1 MGDNGVEL
9 SSIRQSSAVSSADIV
24 TSRNPTQLQDQD
36 AHPFELQH
44 AVNTSQKSSEPGI
57 ERGKI
62 QIFAIMLALCL
73 SLFIAALDQTIISTS
88 LPTISAR
95 LHSASGYTWVGG
107 AYLLASAAAA
117 PMWAKLSDIWGR
129 KPILLSAVVWFC
141 LSSIICAAA
150 INMEMLIAGRA
161 LQGIAGGGLMQL
173 VMIVVS
179 DLFSVRHRSLYMG
192 ILEFMWTIS
201 GGLGPILGGV
211 FSEYSS
217 WRWCFWIN
225 LPICGLAFI
234 LLFFY
239 LDVHNPQTKVA
250 DGLKAIDWLG
260 SLSILGFTLM
270 VLMGLSF
277 GGATFAWN
285 SPQVVCLIVI
295 GSLLSVVFLY
305 GEKHVAKYPL
315 MPLRILKNRSN
326 MAVSLVTLFHGAVF
340 IACEYWLPLY
350 FQSAKQASPMR
361 SGLLVLPLVLA
372 EGLFSGISGWLIHRT
387 GKYVEQI
394 WIGAILLT
402 LGTGLFIRLNP
413 SSPLVELVLFQLIG
427 GAGSAILF
435 APPLIALQSMV
446 AQDDTAS
453 ATAMLGFIRTIA
465 MSISIVVGGVVFQ
478 NSMANE
484 RKALQRAGLMDELVE
499 QLTGSSAAASTEIIK
514 TISDPSKVRTVAN
527 AFSSSLR
534 NMWIMYACM
543 AGIAL
548 VASAFVVNQPLSEE
562 HTETRTGLKE
572 D

>member
-1 MGDNGVEL
+1 MANDRIEL
-9 SSIRQSSAVSSADIV
+9 SRVRESPAQGRDEDTAGQQ
-24 TSRNPTQLQDQD
+24 TSYAL
-36 AHPFELQH
+36 E
-44 AVNTSQKSSEPGI
+44 EPEV

-73 SLFIAALDQTIISTS
+73 SLFIAALDQTIVSTS

-117 PMWAKLSDIWGR
+117 PIWAKLSDIWGR
-129 KPILLSAVVWFC
+129 KPILLIAVLWFF
-141 LSSIICAAA
+141 LSSIVCAAA
-150 INMEMLIAGRA
+150 VNMKMLIAGRA
-161 LQGIAGGGLMQL
+161 LQGVAGGGLLQL

-211 FSEYSS
+211 FSEYVS
-217 WRWCFWIN
+217 WRWNFWIN
-225 LPICGLAFI
+225 LPICGLAFV

-239 LDVHNPQTKVA
+239 LDVHNPKTKVT

-260 SLSILGFTLM
+260 SLSVIGFTLM
-270 VLMGLSF
+270 VLLGLNF
-277 GGATFAWN
+277 GGETFAWN
-285 SPQVVCLIVI
+285 SPQVICLIVF
-295 GSLLSVVFLY
+295 GSLFSIVFFY
-305 GEKHVAKYPL
+305 GEKRIAKYPL
-315 MPLRILKNRSN
+315 MPLGILNNRSSI
-326 MAVSLVTLFHGAVF
+326 AVSLVTLFHGAVF

-394 WIGAILLT
+394 WIGTILLT

-413 SSPLVELVLFQLIG
+413 TSPLVELVIFQVIG

-435 APPLIALQSMV
+435 APPLIALQAVVS
-446 AQDDTAS
+446 QDDTAS
-453 ATAMLGFIRTIA
+453 ATAMLGFIRTLA

-478 NSMANE
+478 NSMAEE
-484 RKALQRAGLMDELVE
+484 RRMLQGAGLMDEIVE
-499 QLTGSSAAASTEIIK
+499 QLTGASAAASTEIIK
-514 TISDPSKVRTVAN
+514 TIHDPSKVRTVAD
-527 AFSSSLR
+527 AFSSSLQ
-534 NMWIMYACM
+534 NLWIMYTCM
-543 AGIAL
+543 AGIAV
-548 VASAFVVNQPLSEE
+548 VASVFIVNKPLSEE
-562 HTETRTGLKE
+562 HTETKTGLKE
-572 D
+572 E